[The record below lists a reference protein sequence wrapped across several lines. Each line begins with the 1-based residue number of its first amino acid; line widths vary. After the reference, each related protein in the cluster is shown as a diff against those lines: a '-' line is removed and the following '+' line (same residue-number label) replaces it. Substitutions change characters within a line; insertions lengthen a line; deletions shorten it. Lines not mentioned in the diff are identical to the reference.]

1 MIYYICIYLH
11 IFIHKSMKPSE
22 LQDPAGYR
30 LEDQKSDRPQ
40 QSHCGTLHWKCHEM
54 SMNHGSM
61 FNSQFKAFQFF
72 WGPLIK
78 DSFILKRTCTLNS
91 RQFQP

>member
-1 MIYYICIYLH
+1 MNVNIKFNNYNIFQYQMIYYICIYLH

-61 FNSQFKAFQFF
+61 SNSQFEM
-72 WGPLIK
+72 I
-78 DSFILKRTCTLNS
+78 
-91 RQFQP
+91 

>member
-1 MIYYICIYLH
+1 
-11 IFIHKSMKPSE
+11 MKPSE

-40 QSHCGTLHWKCHEM
+40 QSNCGTLHWKCHEM

-61 FNSQFKAFQFF
+61 FNSQFEM
-72 WGPLIK
+72 I
-78 DSFILKRTCTLNS
+78 
-91 RQFQP
+91 